1 MSFFSFFVVVVHLH
15 YCAAHCSKMK
25 IFALL
30 GLASLVYAD
39 NDGNVVRRRRLA
51 LQKCSFP
58 ALRAGAHEG
67 SESEGGGDGR
77 CDGES
82 ESEDWG

>member
-1 MSFFSFFVVVVHLH
+1 
-15 YCAAHCSKMK
+15 MK

-58 ALRAGAHEG
+58 ALRAGAHDPNCLGMQDLLVVIDVVFFLDFFLPSCG
-67 SESEGGGDGR
+67 SLT
-77 CDGES
+77 
-82 ESEDWG
+82 